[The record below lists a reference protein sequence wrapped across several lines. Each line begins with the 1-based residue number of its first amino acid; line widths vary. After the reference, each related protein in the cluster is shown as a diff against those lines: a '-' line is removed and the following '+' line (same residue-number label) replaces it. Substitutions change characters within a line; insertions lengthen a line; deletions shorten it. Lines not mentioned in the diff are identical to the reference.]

1 MDKCPFCGAETR
13 PGDNFCLQCGNRLSP
28 APSSPQ
34 QVQPVY
40 SEPTFPEQPNWSAP
54 LHDQGTIPASPM
66 PWSNASE
73 PTVAEGSDYEPTQR
87 SEGLASVG
95 QATLDRIENPGR
107 LILRSEDG
115 EVVKEYVLEKP
126 EMTVGRLAGSDVLL
140 PKDKLASRRHATI
153 RYENGNY
160 VVHDE
165 GSSNGTFVNGQ
176 QLDGMGSR
184 VLHDGDRLGIGE
196 HELIYRAYGSSA
208 TTVED
213 QPTISV
219 PYDAGELTYHTHVDE
234 LATASTIEDYGT
246 SAMNGDQTVPPAG
259 ESDHTQEDATSVAP
273 LQATSQPAP
282 AMSNYAAVPPPPA
295 PAPVPVSPA
304 VQSVPQSAAVPAN
317 TSRSMGSS
325 TPMPSLP
332 VSNDSGVTFGSI
344 TALPTPN
351 LPDIA
356 PLTAAL
362 SALDGQVMSLQEQL
376 NATQDA
382 LHNHESELT
391 QITAQLR
398 SGVRRVSDRM
408 DSTIADVARK
418 REELSWAELLQLME
432 DVENNPRDIEYVT
445 KLARKARELRKVFQ
459 MHQNVLST
467 MAECNSLLR
476 SLIGE
481 EK

>member
-1 MDKCPFCGAETR
+1 MDKCPFCSAETR
-13 PGDNFCLQCGNRLSP
+13 PGDNFCLQCGNRLTP
-28 APSSPQ
+28 ASSSPQ
-34 QVQPVY
+34 QAQPTS
-40 SEPTFPEQPNWSAP
+40 SEATVLEQPPNWSGNQY
-54 LHDQGTIPASPM
+54 DQGTIAASPP

-73 PTVAEGSDYEPTQR
+73 STVAEGLDYEQTQR
-87 SEGLASVG
+87 SEGLAPVG

-115 EVVKEYVLEKP
+115 EVVKEYILDQP
-126 EMTVGRLAGSDVLL
+126 EMTVGRLAGSDILL

-153 RYENGNY
+153 HYENGNY

-176 QLDGMGSR
+176 QLEGMGSQ
-184 VLHDGDRLGIGE
+184 VLHDGDRLGVGE
-196 HELIYRAYGSSA
+196 HELIYRAYGSNA
-208 TTVED
+208 AIVED
-213 QPTISV
+213 LPTIAV
-219 PYDAGELTYHTHVDE
+219 PYDAGELTYQTRADD

-246 SAMNGDQTVPPAG
+246 SVMNGDQNGSPAG
-259 ESDHTQEDATSVAP
+259 ESAHTLEDRTSVVPPVPVA
-273 LQATSQPAP
+273 SQPAP
-282 AMSNYAAVPPPPA
+282 LQSNQAPVQPPPPA
-295 PAPVPVSPA
+295 PAPIPVSPA
-304 VQSVPQSAAVPAN
+304 VMSAPAPASTP
-317 TSRSMGSS
+317 TSMASSASGSS
-325 TPMPSLP
+325 LP
-332 VSNDSGVTFGSI
+332 ASQDSGITFGSI
-344 TALPTPN
+344 TKLPLPD

-362 SALDGQVMSLQEQL
+362 STLDGQVMSLQEQL
-376 NATQDA
+376 SATQEA
-382 LHNHESELT
+382 LRNHESELT
-391 QITAQLR
+391 QITTQLR

-408 DSTIADVARK
+408 DSTIADVARR

>member
-13 PGDNFCLQCGNRLSP
+13 PGDNFCLQCGNRLTP

-34 QVQPVY
+34 QAQTVY
-40 SEPTFPEQPNWSAP
+40 NEATVAEPADWAAP
-54 LHDQGTIPASPM
+54 LQAQGSIPASPM
-66 PWSNASE
+66 PWSSASE
-73 PTVAEGSDYEPTQR
+73 PTMAAGSDYEATQR
-87 SEGLASVG
+87 SDGPVAVG
-95 QATLDRIENPGR
+95 QATIDQVENPGR
-107 LILRSEDG
+107 LLLRAEDG
-115 EVVKEYVLEKP
+115 GVVKEYILEKLD
-126 EMTVGRLAGSDVLL
+126 MSIGRLAGSDILL
-140 PKDKLASRRHATI
+140 PKDKLASRRHASI
-153 RYENGNY
+153 HYENGNY

-176 QLDGMGSR
+176 QLEENGSQT
-184 VLHDGDRLGIGE
+184 LKDGDRLGIGE
-196 HELIYRAYGSSA
+196 HELIFRAYGSTGSD
-208 TTVED
+208 VED
-213 QPTISV
+213 LPTISV
-219 PYDAGELTYHTHVDE
+219 PYDATDMTYQTRVDE
-234 LATASTIEDYGT
+234 QATVSPMEDYGT
-246 SAMNGDQTVPPAG
+246 NWMNGIQAADQTAEEEAPADVTVNQPAP
-259 ESDHTQEDATSVAP
+259 EESVAP
-273 LQATSQPAP
+273 AAQPAP
-282 AMSNYAAVPPPPA
+282 APIVTPAPPA
-295 PAPVPVSPA
+295 PAPI
-304 VQSVPQSAAVPAN
+304 SVPLPA
-317 TSRSMGSS
+317 S
-325 TPMPSLP
+325 TPISMSSSGPMPAPLP
-332 VSNDSGVTFGSI
+332 SDTGVTFGRI
-344 TALPTPN
+344 TSLPLPN

-376 NATQDA
+376 SATQDA
-382 LHNHESELT
+382 LRNHESELN
-391 QITAQLR
+391 QVTAQLR
-398 SGVRRVSDRM
+398 NGVRRVSDRM

>member
-13 PGDNFCLQCGNRLSP
+13 PGDNFCLQCGNRLTP

-34 QVQPVY
+34 QVQTVY
-40 SEPTFPEQPNWSAP
+40 NEATLPEQPWSAP
-54 LHDQGTIPASPM
+54 DQGTIPASPA
-66 PWSNASE
+66 PWANAGESTLA
-73 PTVAEGSDYEPTQR
+73 TVSDYEQTQR
-87 SEGLASVG
+87 SEGAPA
-95 QATLDRIENPGR
+95 ATIDRIENPGR

-115 EVVKEYVLEKP
+115 EVVKEYILEKP
-126 EMTVGRLAGSDVLL
+126 EMTVGRLAGSDILL

-153 RYENGNY
+153 HYEDGNY

-176 QLDGMGSR
+176 QLEGMGSR

-196 HELIYRAYGSSA
+196 HELIYRAYGSTA
-208 TTVED
+208 PTVED
-213 QPTISV
+213 LPTIAV
-219 PYDAGELTYHTHVDE
+219 PYDAGELTYQTRVDE
-234 LATASTIEDYGT
+234 QATSSTFEDYGT
-246 SAMNGDQTVPPAG
+246 NLMNGDQMASLAA
-259 ESDHTQEDATSVAP
+259 EAERAAEDATAAAP
-273 LQATSQPAP
+273 PVEATSQ
-282 AMSNYAAVPPPPA
+282 PPA
-295 PAPVPVSPA
+295 PAPV
-304 VQSVPQSAAVPAN
+304 SAAQPVHAPAP
-317 TSRSMGSS
+317 SS
-325 TPMPSLP
+325 TPMASSAPMPPLQLP
-332 VSNDSGVTFGSI
+332 DDGVVTFGSI
-344 TALPTPN
+344 TAVPLPD

-376 NATQDA
+376 NSTQEA
-382 LHNHESELT
+382 LRNHESELT

-481 EK
+481 DR